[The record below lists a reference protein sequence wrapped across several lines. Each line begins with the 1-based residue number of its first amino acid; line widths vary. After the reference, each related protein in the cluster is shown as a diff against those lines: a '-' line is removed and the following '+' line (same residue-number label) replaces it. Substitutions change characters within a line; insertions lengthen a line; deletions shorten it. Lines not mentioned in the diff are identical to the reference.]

1 MQKNKLRPIFK
12 DLGKIKFKPMLRAV
26 GDSMQLHSSAILTG
40 IGITGM
46 AGAVLMAITATP
58 KALRLLEEEKNE
70 SGEEKL
76 DKKAIVRATW
86 KCYIPTAALMG
97 LSIGCLI
104 GSSAVNSRRNAA
116 LATAYSISETA
127 LKEYQG
133 KAVELVGEKKE
144 KEIRDAIDKDHADK
158 VMASNPGVI
167 ITGDGETLCLDSLS
181 GRPFKSDI
189 NKIKTAEVELGA
201 RMLDERYVSLND
213 FYYEI
218 GLDPIYPLGD
228 DLGWNIDRGR
238 VQLSFSTQLTTDNR
252 PCLVVN
258 YTVAPRYDYDR

>member
-1 MQKNKLRPIFK
+1 
-12 DLGKIKFKPMLRAV
+12 
-26 GDSMQLHSSAILTG
+26 
-40 IGITGM
+40 
-46 AGAVLMAITATP
+46 
-58 KALRLLEEEKNE
+58 
-70 SGEEKL
+70 
-76 DKKAIVRATW
+76 
-86 KCYIPTAALMG
+86 
-97 LSIGCLI
+97 
-104 GSSAVNSRRNAA
+104 
-116 LATAYSISETA
+116 
-127 LKEYQG
+127 
-133 KAVELVGEKKE
+133 
-144 KEIRDAIDKDHADK
+144 
-158 VMASNPGVI
+158 VI

-189 NKIKTAEVELGA
+189 NKIKTAEIELGA

-238 VQLSFSTQLTTDNR
+238 IQLSFSTQLTADNR